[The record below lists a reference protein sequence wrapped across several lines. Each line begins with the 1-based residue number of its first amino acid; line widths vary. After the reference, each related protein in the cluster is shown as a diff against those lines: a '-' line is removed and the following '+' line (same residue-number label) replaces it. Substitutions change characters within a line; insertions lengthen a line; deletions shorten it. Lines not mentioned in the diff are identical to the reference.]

1 MTEKATPRTR
11 RAHAVRAASGF
22 TLLELMVTVAV
33 AAILATLAAPSF
45 RQYILNQRIKSAS
58 SDLVS
63 ALSLARSEAITRNC
77 NVNVVQAG
85 GTWMG
90 GWAVS
95 TDATSCGSTAT
106 QLFTHEAFNSGI
118 SITASGSPTTITYG
132 RGGRT
137 TTGATVFTMGPAT
150 TVSGVISR
158 YVTICL
164 SGVPRSTTSNSGGC

>member
-1 MTEKATPRTR
+1 MG
-11 RAHAVRAASGF
+11 GF

-33 AAILATLAAPSF
+33 AAILASLAAPSF

-58 SDLVS
+58 YDLIS

-77 NVNVVQAG
+77 NVSVVQTG
-85 GTWMG
+85 GSWVS
-90 GWAVS
+90 GWVVT
-95 TDATSCGSTAT
+95 TDATSCGGTAT
-106 QLFTHEAFNSGI
+106 QLFTHEAFNGGI
-118 SITASGSPTTITYG
+118 SIIASGSPTTISYG

-137 TTGATVFTMGPAT
+137 TTAATVFTMGPAAT
-150 TVSGVISR
+150 LSGVTSR

>member
-1 MTEKATPRTR
+1 MTEGAYTR
-11 RAHAVRAASGF
+11 RLRVRTKRAVAGF

-77 NVNVVQAG
+77 KVNIVQTG
-85 GTWMG
+85 GSWIG
-90 GWAVS
+90 GWTVT
-95 TDATSCGSTAT
+95 TDATSCGAAT

-118 SITASGSPTTITYG
+118 SIAASGSPTTITYG
-132 RGGRT
+132 LGGRAT
-137 TTGATVFTMGPAT
+137 TSATVFTLQPAAT
-150 TVSGVISR
+150 LNGVVPR

>member
-1 MTEKATPRTR
+1 MHTAK
-11 RAHAVRAASGF
+11 GF

-58 SDLVS
+58 YDLIS

-77 NVNVVQAG
+77 NVNIVQNG
-85 GTWMG
+85 GSWIG
-90 GWAVS
+90 GWVVT
-95 TDATSCGSTAT
+95 TDAGTCTGGTAT

-118 SITASGSPTTITYG
+118 SITAPGNPATITYG

-137 TTGATVFTMGPAT
+137 TTAATVFTLGSAS
-150 TVSGVISR
+150 TVNGVNPR